1 MAPSVYRVDFS
12 CPSQGGSLR
21 PLLLPGAGAA
31 FHPITARGAAS
42 REVDGFISYWLFG
55 GTLIKTCFEHIR
67 IR

>member
-12 CPSQGGSLR
+12 CPGQGGSLR

-55 GTLIKTCFEHIR
+55 GT
-67 IR
+67 